1 MRTKLDV
8 GTHRTFAQLSF
19 WRTSIDA
26 ILIVGGVGDCW
37 EANVGAGLRRIPKEL
52 VLPSWACTELSIKS
66 KEQLDRSSGRAHEG
80 HRQPAEED

>member
-8 GTHRTFAQLSF
+8 GTHRPFAQLSF
-19 WRTSIDA
+19 LRSSIA
-26 ILIVGGVGDCW
+26 PILIVGEVGDCW

-66 KEQLDRSSGRAHEG
+66 EEQLDRSSGRAHEG